1 MKTPV
6 KHFISRFG
14 LTFLVLLATI
24 FWTAGCVWFV
34 HHPDPLAGWQRCFSQ
49 DPDKLDKTM
58 EADYQKYVKTLPQ
71 NDQKFILTINF
82 FEDGTGQHAAKILI
96 DSNGTEW

>member
-1 MKTPV
+1 
-6 KHFISRFG
+6 
-14 LTFLVLLATI
+14 
-24 FWTAGCVWFV
+24 
-34 HHPDPLAGWQRCFSQ
+34 
-49 DPDKLDKTM
+49 M

-96 DSNGTEW
+96 DSNGTEWSHVLIYNKEYKRIKTIKYESGYSPNM